1 MFYLKLK
8 NSGFTVKRLS
18 FLVFI
23 FWQRG
28 VVMENFEFLS
38 PTKIIFG
45 RGTEGLVG
53 EKVKRYSDK
62 ILFHYGSGS
71 IKKTGLYERVVKS
84 LEVADVKFLELPGV
98 VPNPRLSLVRKG
110 IRLCRAEGVNFI
122 LAVGGGSVIDSA
134 KAIGVGVPY
143 DGDVWD
149 FFTGR
154 ASPENTLP
162 VGVVLTIPGAG
173 SEASSSSVITNEEGW
188 YKRSLTSEVIRPKF
202 AIMNPELTFTVPPYQ
217 TACGV
222 ADMMAHVMER
232 YFTNV
237 THVDFTDRLCEATL
251 RTIIKNIPI
260 ALREPCNYDARAE
273 VMWASTIAHNGLLGT
288 GRIGDW
294 ASHLIEHELSG
305 VYDVA
310 HGAGLAVVFP
320 AWMRYVYKSRLDKF
334 VQFAVRVWDLE
345 LDFEFPERTAIEGI
359 DRLRGFFKGMG
370 LPTTL
375 KEMGIPEDKLEELAL
390 RCTDSG
396 TSTIGNLVKLN
407 KEDVLNILKIAS

>member
-8 NSGFTVKRLS
+8 NSGFAVKRLS

-53 EKVKRYSDK
+53 EEVKRYSDK

-71 IKKTGLYERVVKS
+71 IKRTGLYERVVKS

-217 TACGV
+217 TACGA

-345 LDFEFPERTAIEGI
+345 LDFEFPERAAIEGI